1 MKVSVV
7 IPVYN
12 ERAFIEEV
20 LLRVQ
25 ASPIEKEI
33 LVIDDWSTDGTR
45 QLLEDFDKAQSAG
58 KGEAIV
64 QNGKARLPLENIR
77 ILFQSQ
83 DGGER
88 AAVRRGVEA
97 ATGGVVLAHA

>member
-1 MKVSVV
+1 MDRAPGIATGAGNKPALETLRGEAQTRMRVSVV

-25 ASPIEKEI
+25 ASPVEKEI

-45 QLLEDFDKAQSAG
+45 QLLEDFDKAQSAE
-58 KGEAIV
+58 KRERSCTT
-64 QNGKARLPLENIR
+64 ARLAFR
-77 ILFQSQ
+77 SK
-83 DGGER
+83 
-88 AAVRRGVEA
+88 
-97 ATGGVVLAHA
+97 